1 MGTFR
6 RIKAA
11 LIGSGAISEKY
22 LTNITKKF
30 HVIDMVGC
38 SDLIPERS
46 AQRAEQF
53 GIRQMTNE

>member
-1 MGTFR
+1 MGEFR

-22 LTNITKKF
+22 LTNITQKF

-46 AQRAEQF
+46 AHRAE
-53 GIRQMTNE
+53 